1 MLETG
6 SDAIDFELPNQDSV
20 KVRLSDFKGKVVVLY
35 FYPKDDTPGCTAEAC
50 SFRDSMEAITKLG
63 AVVLGVSADSIK
75 SHIKFKQK
83 YGLNFNLL
91 SDQRKEVIKAY
102 GADGPLMT
110 RRITYIIDKNQKI
123 AYRFDKVNPNGHAQE
138 VINKIK
144 ELNLL

>member
-1 MLETG
+1 MLDVG
-6 SDAIDFELPNQDSV
+6 ADAIDFVLPNQESEP
-20 KVRLSDFKGKVVVLY
+20 VRLSDFKGKVVVLY

-50 SFRDSMEAITKLG
+50 GFRDSMESITKLG
-63 AVVLGVSADSIK
+63 AVVLGVSADSVK

-91 SDQRKEVIKAY
+91 SDQKKEVIKAY

-123 AYRFDKVNPNGHAQE
+123 AYRFDKVNPSGHAQE
-138 VINKIK
+138 VISKIK
-144 ELNLL
+144 ELNIL